1 MTRAKPINRTYEP
14 RPLAQLARKFLSHG
28 QIGDMMVAI
37 AALGDQNRRN
47 DVVNDFVGVTP
58 ILHGTTE
65 DVVT

>member
-1 MTRAKPINRTYEP
+1 M
-14 RPLAQLARKFLSHG
+14 AQLARKFLSHG